1 MILLDLKQGSPEWHR
16 ARLGIPTASQFA
28 RILTPTG
35 KPSSAAERYLHELI
49 AERLLGEQVVD
60 YESDEMHRGT
70 ELESQAVAWYELQR
84 DVDAQRAGFCLT
96 DDRLCGCSPDR
107 LIGEDG
113 GLEIKCPS
121 AAVHVGY
128 LLDSVGAKFTPQVQ
142 GCLWITGR
150 QWWDLV
156 SFNPLLPSSVPAWQV
171 QASKL
176 SHALQYLCLILMPLS
191 GFSASQFT
199 KYGVTYFGLF
209 KIPPMGWEDKVIYD
223 FLHGI
228 HGVTA
233 GLLIT
238 LVLIHV
244 AAALKHLL
252 FDRDRVFL
260 RMLPGK

>member
-1 MILLDLKQGSPEWHR
+1 MSNNVVQRYSTPAIALHWIVAILVLAMIG
-16 ARLGIPTASQFA
+16 LGLYMTDIP
-28 RILTPTG
+28 
-35 KPSSAAERYLHELI
+35 
-49 AERLLGEQVVD
+49 
-60 YESDEMHRGT
+60 RGT
-70 ELESQAVAWYELQR
+70 PE
-84 DVDAQRAGFCLT
+84 RAFFFNLHKSIGVTTAILVLI
-96 DDRLCGCSPDR
+96 RL
-107 LIGEDG
+107 
-113 GLEIKCPS
+113 
-121 AAVHVGY
+121 
-128 LLDSVGAKFTPQVQ
+128 
-142 GCLWITGR
+142 
-150 QWWDLV
+150 WWR
-156 SFNPLLPSSVPAWQV
+156 FRNPPPPLPSSVPAWQV

-209 KIPPMGWEDKVIYD
+209 KIPPMAWENKVIYD

-233 GLLIT
+233 GFLIT

>member
-113 GLEIKCPS
+113 GLELKTPTIT
-121 AAVHVGY
+121 VHVGY

-156 SFNPLLPSSVPAWQV
+156 SFNPMLPSSVVRVERDEPYIERLAGAVKTFCACLDAQE
-171 QASKL
+171 QA
-176 SHALQYLCLILMPLS
+176 
-191 GFSASQFT
+191 
-199 KYGVTYFGLF
+199 
-209 KIPPMGWEDKVIYD
+209 
-223 FLHGI
+223 
-228 HGVTA
+228 
-233 GLLIT
+233 LLERYPEMRER
-238 LVLIHV
+238 V
-244 AAALKHLL
+244 A
-252 FDRDRVFL
+252 
-260 RMLPGK
+260 

>member
-1 MILLDLKQGSPEWHR
+1 MNFLDAG
-16 ARLGIPTASQFA
+16 ARYTKVAV
-28 RILTPTG
+28 T
-35 KPSSAAERYLHELI
+35 LHWLI
-49 AERLLGEQVVD
+49 AALVVTQLILGWWMIDIPKQPVGVRAYWFNLHKSIGVTTAILVLIRL
-60 YESDEMHRGT
+60 
-70 ELESQAVAWYELQR
+70 
-84 DVDAQRAGFCLT
+84 
-96 DDRLCGCSPDR
+96 
-107 LIGEDG
+107 
-113 GLEIKCPS
+113 
-121 AAVHVGY
+121 
-128 LLDSVGAKFTPQVQ
+128 
-142 GCLWITGR
+142 
-150 QWWDLV
+150 WWR
-156 SFNPLLPSSVPAWQV
+156 FRNPPPPLPSSVPAWQV

-209 KIPPMGWEDKVIYD
+209 KIPPMGWENKVIYD